1 MHYGLTDR
9 VLDEVGES
17 ESCMYDSSPLSSESS
32 PAGSLGLSTR
42 SWGRPAGACRGLG
55 AGFGLVTYSRGLE
68 TLGSRPTL
76 QILIF
81 QHAMLRVQQTY

>member
-1 MHYGLTDR
+1 MLTDS

-32 PAGSLGLSTR
+32 AAGSRGLSTR
-42 SWGRPAGACRGLG
+42 SGGRPAGLCLGLG
-55 AGFGLVTYSRGLE
+55 AGLGLVTYSRGLD

-76 QILIF
+76 
-81 QHAMLRVQQTY
+81 